1 MDWLNILNELFEV
14 CIIPLLG
21 FATVMLIKLVNTK
34 INQAT
39 EQTKSDTADKYLR
52 MLETTVVDCIR
63 ATNQTYVNALKGQ
76 NAFDA
81 NAQKEALTRTKD
93 AIMAILTED
102 AKQYLS
108 GAVGDLEM
116 LVTEKIEAN
125 IQNAKQ

>member
-34 INQAT
+34 INQAP
-39 EQTKSDTADKYLR
+39 EQPKSDTADKNLR